1 MTSFDHFG
9 VANLFYGPQVGVSC
23 DLRWGRWS
31 FDATGK
37 VAAGVVH
44 QTAKVQG
51 GTTLRLDDGGTVG
64 YDGGVFA
71 QPGVGP
77 VSEDHFAVIP
87 EITLAAGCRVTS
99 WLRLTAGYDVLC
111 ISRVTRAASL
121 VGGADSRQVFQLDS
135 YDPTV
140 HPAGPAARLP
150 GSTLWVQGLTCGI
163 ELAY

>member
-9 VANLFYGPQVGVSC
+9 VANLFYGPQLGVSC
-23 DLRWGRWS
+23 DLRWGCLS
-31 FDATGK
+31 LEATGK
-37 VAAGVVH
+37 VAAGLLH

-51 GTTLRLDDGGTVG
+51 GTTLHLDDGSIAT
-64 YDGGVFA
+64 YDGVFA

-77 VSEDHFAVIP
+77 ISENHFAVIP
-87 EITLAAGCRVTS
+87 EISLSAGFWVTP

-111 ISRVTRAASL
+111 VSRVTRAGSL
-121 VGGADSRQVFQLDS
+121 IGGADSRQVFQFDS
-135 YDPTV
+135 FDSTA
-140 HPAGPAARLP
+140 HSAANVTRLP